1 MSPKEVYEN
10 ISNLFNEDGIL
21 VKGFKITSKTP
32 TIANIRYD
40 NDIAE
45 ITFGENQ
52 PKAEIT
58 KIITMYAYIE
68 KIVFGPQG
76 GSIKLRN
83 FPDFSF
89 SYGSEYLWNFGT
101 HYRTH
106 FDNSDICNEI
116 EVKYCKKSYKDI
128 ARKCL
133 QYSEEWATMCMG
145 KGITFD
151 NADYFDRWNLKDQCY
166 NFVYDNAVEDAEKK
180 YGSII
185 LTWIFLYIIL
195 PTMIKWIINT
205 FLDKLFDT

>member
-1 MSPKEVYEN
+1 MSPREIYDS
-10 ISNLFNEDGIL
+10 ISDLFTDKGIL
-21 VKGFKITSKTP
+21 VKGFKIKSKTP
-32 TIANIRYD
+32 SVVTVRYD

-52 PKAEIT
+52 PRAEIT
-58 KIITMYAYIE
+58 KIITIYAYIE
-68 KIVFGPQG
+68 KIIFGPEG

-89 SYGSEYLWNFGT
+89 GYGNEAETVKFC
-101 HYRTH
+101 R

-116 EVKYCKKSYKDI
+116 EVKYSKKSYKDI
-128 ARKCL
+128 AKKCL

-145 KGITFD
+145 RGVTFD
-151 NADYFDRWNLKDQCY
+151 NADYFDRYTLKDQCY
-166 NFVYDNAVEDAEKK
+166 NFVHENIVEDAEKK

-185 LTWIFLYIIL
+185 LTWVFLYIIL
-195 PTMIKWIINT
+195 PTIIRWIINR

>member
-1 MSPKEVYEN
+1 MSPREIYDS
-10 ISNLFNEDGIL
+10 ISDLFTDKGIL
-21 VKGFKITSKTP
+21 VKGFKIKSKTP
-32 TIANIRYD
+32 SVVTVRYD

-52 PKAEIT
+52 PRAEIT
-58 KIITMYAYIE
+58 KIITIYAYIE
-68 KIVFGPQG
+68 KIIFGPEG

-89 SYGSEYLWNFGT
+89 GYGDETATVKFC
-101 HYRTH
+101 R

-116 EVKYCKKSYKDI
+116 EVKYSKKSYKDI
-128 ARKCL
+128 AKKCL

-145 KGITFD
+145 RGVTFD
-151 NADYFDRWNLKDQCY
+151 NADYFDRYTLKDQCY
-166 NFVYDNAVEDAEKK
+166 NFVYENIVDDAEEK

-185 LTWIFLYIIL
+185 LTWVFLYIIL
-195 PTMIKWIINT
+195 PTIIRWIINR

>member
-1 MSPKEVYEN
+1 MSPREIYEN
-10 ISNLFNEDGIL
+10 ISNLFNGEGIV

-32 TIANIRYD
+32 TVATVRYD
-40 NDIAE
+40 NEIAD

-58 KIITMYAYIE
+58 KIITIYAHIE
-68 KIVFGPQG
+68 KIVFGPEG

-89 SYGSEYLWNFGT
+89 SYGEELST
-101 HYRTH
+101 SCAT

-128 ARKCL
+128 AKKCL

-145 KGITFD
+145 KGVTFD
-151 NADYFDRWNLKDQCY
+151 NADYFDRYTLKDQCY
-166 NFVYDNAVEDAEKK
+166 NFVYDNVVEDAEKK

-185 LTWIFLYIIL
+185 LTWVFLYVIL
-195 PTMIKWIINT
+195 PTIIRWIINR

>member
-1 MSPKEVYEN
+1 MSPREIYDS
-10 ISNLFNEDGIL
+10 ISDLFTDKGIL
-21 VKGFKITSKTP
+21 VKGFKIKSKTP
-32 TIANIRYD
+32 SVVTVRYD

-52 PKAEIT
+52 PRAEIT
-58 KIITMYAYIE
+58 KIITIYAYIE
-68 KIVFGPQG
+68 KIIFGPEG

-89 SYGSEYLWNFGT
+89 GYGNEAETVKFC
-101 HYRTH
+101 R

-116 EVKYCKKSYKDI
+116 EVKYSKKSYKDI
-128 ARKCL
+128 AKKCL

-145 KGITFD
+145 RGVTFD
-151 NADYFDRWNLKDQCY
+151 NADYFDRYTLKDQCY
-166 NFVYDNAVEDAEKK
+166 NFVHENIVEDAEEK

-185 LTWIFLYIIL
+185 LTWVFLYIIL
-195 PTMIKWIINT
+195 PTIIRWIINR

>member
-1 MSPKEVYEN
+1 MSPREIYEN
-10 ISNLFNEDGIL
+10 ISNLFNGEGIV

-32 TIANIRYD
+32 TVATVRYD
-40 NDIAE
+40 NEIAH

-58 KIITMYAYIE
+58 KIITIYAYIE
-68 KIVFGPQG
+68 KIVFGPEG

-89 SYGSEYLWNFGT
+89 SYAEELST
-101 HYRTH
+101 TCAT

-128 ARKCL
+128 AKKCL
-133 QYSEEWATMCMG
+133 QYSEEWATMSMCN
-145 KGITFD
+145 GITFD
-151 NADYFDRWNLKDQCY
+151 NADYFDRWRLKDQCY
-166 NFVYDNAVEDAEKK
+166 NFVYENAVEEAEEK

-185 LTWIFLYIIL
+185 LTWIFLYVIL
-195 PTMIKWIINT
+195 PTIIRWIVNR

>member
-1 MSPKEVYEN
+1 MSPREIYDS
-10 ISNLFNEDGIL
+10 ISDLFTDKGIL
-21 VKGFKITSKTP
+21 VKGFKIKSKTP
-32 TIANIRYD
+32 SVVTVRYD

-52 PKAEIT
+52 PRAEIT
-58 KIITMYAYIE
+58 KIITIYAYIE
-68 KIVFGPQG
+68 KIIFGPEG

-89 SYGSEYLWNFGT
+89 GYGNEAETVKFC
-101 HYRTH
+101 R

-116 EVKYCKKSYKDI
+116 EVKYSKKSYKDI
-128 ARKCL
+128 AKKCL

-145 KGITFD
+145 RGVTFD
-151 NADYFDRWNLKDQCY
+151 NADYFDRYPLKDQCY
-166 NFVYDNAVEDAEKK
+166 NFVHENIVEDAEKK

-185 LTWIFLYIIL
+185 LTWVFLYIIL
-195 PTMIKWIINT
+195 PTIIRWIINR

>member
-1 MSPKEVYEN
+1 MSPREIYQS
-10 ISNLFNEDGIL
+10 IANLFNGEGIL
-21 VKGFKITSKTP
+21 VKGFKVTSKTP
-32 TIANIRYD
+32 TIATIRYD
-40 NDIAE
+40 ADIAE

-58 KIITMYAYIE
+58 RIITIYAHIE
-68 KIVFGPQG
+68 KIVFGPEG

-89 SYGSEYLWNFGT
+89 GYGESTDTTKFC
-101 HYRTH
+101 R
-106 FDNSDICNEI
+106 FDNEDIYNEI
-116 EVKYCKKSYKDI
+116 EGKYCKKSYKDI
-128 ARKCL
+128 AKKCL

-151 NADYFDRWNLKDQCY
+151 NADYFDRWKLKDQCY

-185 LTWIFLYIIL
+185 LTWIFLYIVL
-195 PTMIKWIINT
+195 PTIIKWIINR